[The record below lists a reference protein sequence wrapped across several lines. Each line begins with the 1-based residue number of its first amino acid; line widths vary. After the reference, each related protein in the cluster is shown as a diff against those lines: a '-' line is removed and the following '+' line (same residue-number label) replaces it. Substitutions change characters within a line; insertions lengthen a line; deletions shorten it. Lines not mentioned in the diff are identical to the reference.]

1 MNGDLKFIA
10 VMIKCIIILLAQHLL
25 IYPVFRITQQI
36 LKQLISRKGD
46 LHRFEVSTPSLNE
59 IFLQVVG
66 RKQ

>member
-1 MNGDLKFIA
+1 MDGLEGVASSKSHRSYTELFLDDKTS
-10 VMIKCIIILLAQHLL
+10 AQQ
-25 IYPVFRITQQI
+25 V
-36 LKQLISRKGD
+36 LKQLVNRKGD